1 MTVEHRFAVIPTH
14 NRPEHLANCVE
25 AIHPQVEM
33 TFIIDNASDPPVG
46 GHHLAPCVIIRHP
59 EQPPNLSRLW
69 NIGLDAVEAYAKLT
83 ALDHW
88 DVAILNDDAIPYEG
102 WMESVCAGIR
112 GTTAFAGC
120 TFNVPAAVVYDHN
133 TYPSISTRVTGWA
146 FVVRGETGVRFDEQ
160 FEWWCGDDD
169 ISQYARDNGGLVMVP
184 GPEVPNL
191 LANTTTVGE
200 NLAQS
205 AIDMQR
211 YVDKHGRRP
220 W

>member
-88 DVAILNDDAIPYEG
+88 DVAILNDDSLPYEG
-102 WMESVCAGIR
+102 WKE
-112 GTTAFAGC
+112 
-120 TFNVPAAVVYDHN
+120 NV
-133 TYPSISTRVTGWA
+133 
-146 FVVRGETGVRFDEQ
+146 
-160 FEWWCGDDD
+160 
-169 ISQYARDNGGLVMVP
+169 
-184 GPEVPNL
+184 
-191 LANTTTVGE
+191 
-200 NLAQS
+200 
-205 AIDMQR
+205 
-211 YVDKHGRRP
+211 
-220 W
+220 